1 MYLSCTRKSAR
12 RCTRAEDKKA
22 MDSCLVSYNL
32 AEKTVVKQIIF
43 QMGLIVIA
51 VSTQRN

>member
-12 RCTRAEDKKA
+12 HCTRAEDKTA

-32 AEKTVVKQIIF
+32 AEKTVVKQINLSNGF
-43 QMGLIVIA
+43 NCDC
-51 VSTQRN
+51 S